1 MNRDRMENGVKD
13 NNNLTMIAYG
23 TDKNEKENDEV

>member
-23 TDKNEKENDEV
+23 KEIDEKENDEG